1 MKNSGAKRLPQI
13 YNIQYTIYKFKGMA
27 GIVGKTASLGM
38 MVMALTWVIA
48 FHSARADG
56 GGMVK
61 GMEIAEFDRMI
72 GGVGKRHLIVIM
84 AAWCAPC
91 RKELPILIKLYD
103 RYKSKGLSMIGL
115 SLDLDGPGAME
126 PIARE
131 AGVTFPIYWLG
142 EEAVT
147 HYDITAM
154 PMLFLMES
162 GKIMEKIPGLRSEE
176 YLNGK
181 ILEFLGKK

>member
-1 MKNSGAKRLPQI
+1 MGIIGKAAILAMMFMAPAWATGA
-13 YNIQYTIYKFKGMA
+13 
-27 GIVGKTASLGM
+27 
-38 MVMALTWVIA
+38 
-48 FHSARADG
+48 HSNRADG
-56 GGMVK
+56 GGLVK
-61 GMEIAEFDRMI
+61 GMGIAEFDRMI
-72 GGVGKRHLIVIM
+72 GGEGDRHLIVIM

-91 RKELPILIKLYD
+91 RKELPILIKLHE

-115 SLDLDGPGAME
+115 SVDLEGPGAME

-131 AGVTFPIYWLG
+131 AGVAFPIFWLG
-142 EEAVT
+142 EGAVT

-162 GKIMEKIPGLRSEE
+162 GKILEKIPGLRSEE

-181 ILEFLGKK
+181 ILEFLQDN